1 MSNSPEDAR
10 RRFGPR
16 WCARVVNVASSD
28 IEEGA
33 RESRAT
39 ASPMARLAKQK
50 AGGSRHKVQPNH
62 SAFPCVMVFDAYIVL
77 SS

>member
-1 MSNSPEDAR
+1 MPGDGLAH
-10 RRFGPR
+10 GP
-16 WCARVVNVASSD
+16 
-28 IEEGA
+28 
-33 RESRAT
+33 T
-39 ASPMARLAKQK
+39 AKQK